1 MIDMS
6 QAILDSLTDQV
17 ALIDHKGT
25 ILFVNKAWVR
35 FSSDNFEEA
44 CSSYI
49 GMNYLHVCQENVK
62 TGIINVLDGHR
73 PIYTFEY
80 PCHSP
85 KHLRWFL
92 LRVTP
97 LLMEESELCGAVIS
111 HINITDRKLAEL
123 SLARKEEHYRLITD
137 HSTDFISLHTREGLF
152 TFASPI
158 CKNILGY
165 EADELLDQPIYT
177 FLHPKDQEEVREFL
191 KAAQIQT
198 EIQTITYRICRK
210 DGSYIWFETKLKGLF
225 TAECRREEFI
235 FISRDVTEQQNKVLQ
250 LQAETRALKQ
260 KIYTDE
266 LTGVYNRRLLNIII
280 EKQIEEFY
288 IHHEPFSLLMLDID
302 YFKQFNDTYGHVE
315 GDYCLRQVAMSI
327 KNDLGDNDFVFRVG
341 GEEFCVLLPQTTA
354 QKAAD
359 MADCIRQTV
368 ENLHIPHALSQV
380 SPYITISLGIYTLV
394 KHEEQLTIGTLL
406 ERADRALYAAKESGR
421 NQTRSYS

>member
-210 DGSYIWFETKLKGLF
+210 EGSYIWFETKLKGLF

-288 IHHEPFSLLMLDID
+288 THHEPFSLLMLDID

-394 KHEEQLTIGTLL
+394 KHEEQLTIGALL

>member
-288 IHHEPFSLLMLDID
+288 THHEPFSLLMLDID

-421 NQTRSYS
+421 NQRRSYS